1 MAVVDKKQKQ
11 LYLLQQNLRSI
22 RQIVGWTTERLGN
35 EIGVTKQ
42 TISDLETIK
51 RPMTLTQYLAIRS
64 VFNEEIENSP
74 DNATAIQNAIDI
86 SVDKGAE
93 LDDEKNIELKET
105 LEATAALATK
115 GKKGDALEKMLIALT
130 TPSVVGA
137 LVALGVMLF
146 SPSSVAVTAT
156 ATAKT
161 LKNSKIERGN

>member
-1 MAVVDKKQKQ
+1 MTEKRGKQIN
-11 LYLLQQNLRSI
+11 LLQQNLRSI

-64 VFNEEIENSP
+64 VFNYEIENNP
-74 DNATAIQNAIDI
+74 DNANAIQNAIDI

-93 LDDEKNIELKET
+93 LDDEINLELKES

-115 GKKGDALEKMLIALT
+115 GKKGEALEKMLIALT
-130 TPSVVGA
+130 TPVVVGA
-137 LVALGVMLF
+137 LVALGAMLF
-146 SPSSVAVTAT
+146 SSTSVGTEKITAN
-156 ATAKT
+156 AI
-161 LKNSKIERGN
+161 KNKKIRK